1 MGVRRSAQMGVKMEK
16 KKRHI
21 VSGVLPGSIAE
32 ELEIEAGDRLLS
44 IDNTEIEDIFDYQ
57 FLIQDTYIEVEI
69 EKPDGEQWLLEVEKE
84 FDEDLGITF
93 ENGLMDEYRSCHNK
107 CIFCFI
113 DQMPKGMRETLYFKD
128 DDSRLS
134 FLQGNY
140 VTLTNMSD
148 HDIERII
155 RYRLAPINISF
166 HTMNPELRCRML
178 NNRFAG
184 EALKKADR
192 LYEAGIAMNGQIVLC
207 RGINDGPE
215 LEYSISELTGYL
227 PYLESVSVVPVG
239 LSRYREGLCPLEPF
253 TREDAREVLRIIH
266 KWQEQIYR
274 ERGTHFV
281 HASDEWY
288 ILAQEELPGEER
300 YDGYPQLEN
309 GVGMTRL
316 LLSEFDRERERLRR
330 ERPIPDLSV
339 REEMSIATGRLAYPY
354 ILQMAERMMED
365 FPGLLIHVYAIRNDF
380 FGEMITVSG
389 LLTGQDILAQLKDKP
404 LGRRLLLPQNVL
416 RSGEE
421 VFLDDLT
428 LEELKNTLQVEINIV
443 KSSGC
448 DFIDAVLGSV

>member
-1 MGVRRSAQMGVKMEK
+1 MGVKMEK

-253 TREDAREVLRIIH
+253 TREDAQEVLRIIH

-389 LLTGQDILAQLKDKP
+389 LLTGQDILAQLKGKP
-404 LGRRLLLPQNVL
+404 LGRRVLLPQNVL